1 MKKFYS
7 FLAAITVLCATAF
20 AVAPRIAGS
29 VKAPQRAPLTAEQ
42 KSRIAAKPRAFIT
55 GSADNTKQLYGILDN
70 ESYGAFEGWSGVM
83 AIDNE
88 SNHEK
93 IFELADDPQTGC
105 YFIRDGKGYLITVS
119 WGNEIKYRIYD
130 TETWEVSGGWQFTKN
145 SPGVMPLDL
154 AYDPET
160 RYVYGYFINDTG
172 YNNCREGKLGYI
184 DVNNLNVLDA
194 IKYVKEDNIGMAMR
208 GMSFD
213 SKGQLW
219 GIGFDN
225 MLYKINKFTQEL
237 TPVTELQW
245 PARPSGADPT
255 NMSGFINGHESA
267 EFDWDTDELYFSGWD
282 DFWDTYI
289 AKIDVA
295 TGAVSYV
302 ADFAYDYGT
311 STDENF
317 HAIFFMQSAATSSGT
332 PAAVGNLTV
341 APVGTEL
348 KAKVEFDLPEL
359 DTENN
364 PITGNVDWTVSDGQ
378 NVFGNGSGAA
388 GDHVVTEVEVAAE
401 GVTNFVVTPAIGS
414 TNGASASAQV
424 FVGNDTPVIWGV
436 PDVFPDGNEATI
448 VWKEA
453 YSANQGNL
461 APVTYRV
468 VRHPGDVVVAEATS
482 ELSAVDRLDNDIKT
496 LCTYEVTPVSGT
508 KTGETVTSR
517 SAYLGT
523 VFDYPHINKFEDA
536 LLFNEYP
543 VIDADLDGNTWWVD
557 TKRGAAVYSS
567 TGNVADDY
575 LCVGPFDMEAGSR
588 YIFNITADTQTTLED
603 FEVYVGTDTEDASS
617 FTEEI
622 IPVTTCNPT
631 LGRTVKEG
639 IFAPTVSGRYYFG
652 IHACSEQSRSN
663 LYVYSIK
670 VSGISASMPAAPAMT
685 CKPTATGAVLIYALP
700 DKNLGGTGA
709 ANVTSARIYRDNE
722 LIGEVTDGVADG
734 ATLFYEDNPTPLPKG
749 THTYTVTAV
758 NAIGEGQP
766 VTKTVY
772 LGLDQPGAPNDI
784 QVWEDLNTPGLM
796 HVTWKA
802 PQVGAKGGYIDP
814 STVSYT
820 VDWGGLGSSIS
831 GETNVGTKLSFDLQI
846 SEEHLSK
853 QGLVSF
859 TVTALNTNGSAG
871 ILSRETKSAYYG
883 PALSLPLRESW
894 AEAKEHSG
902 IWAGDAIVEHSG
914 LFESM
919 WDCQSGSSQDA
930 DGYMMALTTSV
941 PDGGYRV
948 RSPRFTLENTKSP
961 VLIFYLS
968 YTSSLKDFTLEV
980 AADDQPMTP
989 LKKFDIK
996 PEGASWHRIEIP
1008 LDQFK
1013 ANKYIQL
1020 GFTGRANEPA
1030 TCFVA
1035 IDNVNIIDKVDH
1047 DLYAV
1052 SFAGPAKVMV
1062 NEPAE
1067 FNLVIRNTGFAA
1079 VKGGDY
1085 TVKLLKNGVEVTSM
1099 PGFDIEAFEDFPVSF
1114 TDYPVPTDPEQ
1125 SVYTAVIDYPDDQNP
1140 NDNTS
1145 AEVPVRI
1152 AISNYPVPTSL
1163 KAEATNGVTLSWDAP
1178 DMNLIAGEPFTE
1190 TFDTYES
1197 FITSGI
1203 GEWTTVD
1210 RDGCPTVIMSTML
1223 GVLNY
1228 PHIGEPMAWQVM
1240 DPYAANIIAGAW
1252 YARSGEQML
1261 VSFQACL
1268 DNKRDVSSDDWL
1280 ISPELNGSQQTI
1292 SFYARAG
1299 QGSSYAPELV
1309 DIYVSSTGTEIDD
1322 FTPLAT
1328 DVEVPYASDWI
1339 EYYYTVPEGTKHFAI
1354 VHKSFNKLALLVDD
1368 ITYIPAGSRPMDITL
1383 VGYHVYRDGKR
1394 ITADPVDATTYVD
1407 SDVEAGKDYTYHV
1420 TAVWDNGESAL
1431 SNAATVTASSSIAG
1445 VAASDEA
1452 VSVSVEGR
1460 VIRIKGAEGLPV
1472 AVYTTAGQAIAITTG
1487 TPLTEIGVAAGG
1499 VYIVRAGQTVC
1510 KLIVR

>member
-55 GSADNTKQLYGILDN
+55 GSADDTKQLYGILDSF
-70 ESYGAFEGWSGVM
+70 SYGAFDGWSGVM
-83 AIDNE
+83 AIDNQG
-88 SNHEK
+88 NHKK
-93 IFELADDPQTGC
+93 ILELDDNPQTGC
-105 YFIRDGKGYLITVS
+105 YFIRDGKGYLLTVS

-130 TETWEVSGGWQFTKN
+130 AETWELSTMWQYTKN
-145 SPGVMPLDL
+145 SPCVMPLDL

-160 RYVYGYFINDTG
+160 RCVYGYFINDTG
-172 YNNCREGKLGYI
+172 YSNLREGKLGYLDI
-184 DVNNLNVLDA
+184 NNLNTLDA

-213 SKGQLW
+213 SKGQLY

-225 MLYKINKFTQEL
+225 KLYKINKFTQEL
-237 TPVTELQW
+237 TLVEELNWQ
-245 PARPSGADPT
+245 ARPSGADPT
-255 NMSGFINGHESA
+255 NMSGFIPGHESA

-282 DFWDTYI
+282 DWGDTYI

-295 TGAVSYV
+295 TCDVSYV
-302 ADFAYDYGT
+302 VDFGYDYGT
-311 STDENF
+311 GTVDNF
-317 HAIFFMQSAATSSGT
+317 HTIFFKQSVATSSGT
-332 PAAVGNLTV
+332 PAAVSNLAIV
-341 APVGTEL
+341 PVGIEL
-348 KAKVEFDLPEL
+348 KAKVEFDLPAL

-378 NVFGNGSGAA
+378 NVLDNGSGAA
-388 GDHVVTEVEVAAE
+388 GAHVETEVEVTAE
-401 GVTNFVVTPAIGS
+401 GITNFVVTPAIGS
-414 TNGASASAQV
+414 VNGASTSAQV
-424 FVGNDTPVIWGV
+424 FVGNDTPVMWGV

-453 YSANQGNL
+453 YAVNYGNL

-468 VRHPGDVVVAEATS
+468 VRKPGDVVVAEATS

-496 LCTYEVTPVSGT
+496 LCSYEVTPVSGT
-508 KTGETVTSR
+508 KTGKTVTSR

-523 VFDYPHINKFEDA
+523 VFGYPHTNDFEDA
-536 LLFNEYP
+536 LLFNQYP
-543 VIDADLDGNTWWVD
+543 VIDADRDGNTWWVD
-557 TKRGAAVYSS
+557 TQRQAAVYSS
-567 TGNVADDY
+567 TRAAADDY
-575 LCVGPFDMEAGSR
+575 LCVGPFDMEAGSH
-588 YIFNITADTQTTLED
+588 YIFNITASTQTTLED
-603 FEVYVGTDTEDASS
+603 FEVYAGTDPDDASS

-639 IFAPTVSGRYYFG
+639 TFAPTVSGRYYFG
-652 IHACSEQSRSN
+652 IHACSAESRSN
-663 LYVYSIK
+663 LYVYNIK
-670 VSGISASMPAAPAMT
+670 VSCVSASMPAAPAIA
-685 CKPTATGAVLIYALP
+685 CKPTATGAVIIYALP

-722 LIGEVTDGVADG
+722 LIDEVTDGVADG
-734 ATLFYEDNPTPLPKG
+734 ATLIYEDNPTPLPTG

-758 NAIGEGQP
+758 NAMGEGEP
-766 VTKTVY
+766 ATKSVY
-772 LGLDQPGAPNDI
+772 LGLDQPGAPNNI
-784 QVWEDLNTPGLM
+784 RIWEDINTPGLM

-814 STVSYT
+814 STVSYN
-820 VDWGGLGSSIS
+820 VDWSGLGTTIS
-831 GETNVGTKLSFDLQI
+831 GEANVGTKLSLDVQI
-846 SEEHLSK
+846 PKEHLSK

-871 ILSRETKSAYYG
+871 ISSRETKSAYYG

-894 AEAKEHSG
+894 ADAKQHSG
-902 IWAGDAIVEHSG
+902 IWAGDAIVDHPG

-919 WDCQSGSSQDA
+919 WDCFGGSSQDA
-930 DGYMMALTTSV
+930 DGYMMALTTKI
-941 PDGGYRV
+941 PGGGCRLC
-948 RSPRFTLENTKSP
+948 SPRITLENTKSP

-968 YTSSLKDFTLEV
+968 YTSDIKDFTLEV
-980 AADDQPMTP
+980 AADDQPYAS

-996 PEGASWHRIEIP
+996 PEGASWHRIEVP

-1013 ANKYIQL
+1013 ANKYIQI
-1020 GFTGRANEPA
+1020 GFTGRANDPA
-1030 TCFVA
+1030 SCFAAV
-1035 IDNVNIIDKVDH
+1035 DNVNIIDKVEH
-1047 DLYAV
+1047 DLYVV
-1052 SFAGPAKVMV
+1052 SFEGPSKVMV
-1062 NEPAE
+1062 NETAE
-1067 FNLVIRNTGFAA
+1067 FNLVIRNTGSAA
-1079 VKGGDY
+1079 VKGDDY
-1085 TVKLLKNGVEVTSM
+1085 TIKLLKNGVEVTSM
-1099 PGFDIEAFEDFPVSF
+1099 PGLDIEAFEDFPISF
-1114 TDYPVPTDPEQ
+1114 TDYPVPTDPEHT
-1125 SVYTAVIDYPDDQNP
+1125 VYTAVIDYPDDQNP
-1140 NDNTS
+1140 DDNTS
-1145 AEVPVRI
+1145 AEVSVRI

-1178 DMNLIAGEPFTE
+1178 DMSLIAGEPFTE

-1210 RDGCPTVIMSTML
+1210 LDGCPTVIMSTML

-1261 VSFQACL
+1261 VSFQACQ
-1268 DNKRDVSSDDWL
+1268 DNKREVASNDWL
-1280 ISPELNGSQQTI
+1280 ISPELNGAEQTI

-1309 DIYVSSTGTEIDD
+1309 DIYVSSTGTEIED
-1322 FTPLAT
+1322 FTALAT

-1339 EYYYTVPEGTKHFAI
+1339 EYYYTVPEGTKYFAI

-1394 ITADPVDATTYVD
+1394 ITTDPVNATTYVD

-1445 VAASDEA
+1445 VAASGEVVA
-1452 VSVSVEGR
+1452 VSVEGR

-1472 AVYTTAGQAIAITTG
+1472 AVYTAAGQAIAITTG

-1510 KLIVR
+1510 KIIVR